1 MNWLLNGVEIVS
13 IPDSTMY
20 GFTYRINY
28 TDGTYYYGKKSFVRQ
43 VKLKPRKD
51 DRKNAKRLVWKES
64 DWKKYVG
71 SSKKAIAKA
80 KAGLIESKHILEL
93 APTKRALT
101 YMETR
106 LLFFHDVLFD
116 DDCVNDC
123 IGGKFWDTV
132 MNPLKEK

>member
-1 MNWLLNGVEIVS
+1 MNWLLNGVEITS

-28 TDGTYYYGKKSFVRQ
+28 TDGTYYYGKKTFVRQ
-43 VKLKPRKD
+43 VKLKPRNT

-64 DWKKYVG
+64 DWKKYEG
-71 SSKKAIAKA
+71 SSKNTKDKVV
-80 KAGLIESKHILEL
+80 ESKHILEL

-116 DDCVNDC
+116 DNCVNDC

-132 MNPLKEK
+132 LDPLKEK

>member
-1 MNWLLNGVEIVS
+1 MNWLLNGVEITS

-28 TDGTYYYGKKSFVRQ
+28 TDNTYYYGKKTFVRQ
-43 VKLKPRKD
+43 VKLKPRKT

-64 DWKKYVG
+64 DWKKYEG
-71 SSKKAIAKA
+71 SSKNTKDKVV
-80 KAGLIESKHILEL
+80 ESKHMLEL

-116 DDCVNDC
+116 DNCVNDC
-123 IGGKFWDTV
+123 IGGKFWDNV
-132 MNPLKEK
+132 FDPLKEK